1 LFFSC
6 ILFSFLHRSWIA
18 MIILGACLCIAV
30 FRKLRVRQGL
40 QTRVV
45 VLAVHSNFIVG
56 GTLHL

>member
-1 LFFSC
+1 
-6 ILFSFLHRSWIA
+6 